1 MNNDF
6 YLFFLI
12 ALASVLIADISQ
24 IILKK
29 AALKTYDKWYLSYLN
44 GPVIFAYFLF
54 FLSTICSMIALR
66 KLPLSLSP
74 MWQSMGQIF
83 VALLSFFILKEK
95 LTKKKIIG
103 IAVIIIGLFIFSL
116 SQIFAV
122 S

>member
-1 MNNDF
+1 MTGEF
-6 YLFFLI
+6 WLFFAI

-29 AALKTYDKWYLSYLN
+29 AALKTYDKWYKSYLN
-44 GPVIFAYFLF
+44 FPVIFAYFLF
-54 FLSTICSMIALR
+54 FLSTVCSMIALR

-103 IAVIIIGLFIFSL
+103 IAVVIAGIVFFSL
-116 SQIFAV
+116 NL
-122 S
+122 